1 MRAYSE
7 SAERALRNMVERKQ
21 RYRVQSLQQ
30 WDRDFFAL
38 LPSAEHPDYI
48 KPRVEDLRIDRAVEK
63 SSQGKKLSR
72 TTRYRQRDRRIYSIR
87 EDFPSRHFTILHG
100 RYSEDITET
109 WRGIVKARKTLK
121 NMTEAGPRILGEE
134 ASLETPFTE
143 DELIRFFGAKKMPDR
158 FYNGVNR
165 FLLLVDSADPGN
177 CPGCGRFK
185 KKTTNGFFI
194 CKDLRFR
201 RGRWEHK

>member
-1 MRAYSE
+1 MRG
-7 SAERALRNMVERKQ
+7 RL
-21 RYRVQSLQQ
+21 
-30 WDRDFFAL
+30 W
-38 LPSAEHPDYI
+38 
-48 KPRVEDLRIDRAVEK
+48 KPRLEDLRIDQAVEK

-72 TTRYRQRDRRIYSIR
+72 TTRYRQRDRRLYSIR
-87 EDFPSRHFTILHG
+87 EDFPSRRFTILHG

-109 WRGIVKARKTLK
+109 WRGIVEARKALK
-121 NMTEAGPRILGEE
+121 NSTAAEPHVLEE
-134 ASLETPFTE
+134 EERSLIIQFTE
-143 DELIRFFGAKKMPDR
+143 DELIRFFGARKMPDP
-158 FYNGVNR
+158 FDNGVNR

-185 KKTTNGFFI
+185 KKTTNGYFI